1 MITREEIRIGF
12 AECDTKEKK
21 IEFLEFHIEQEKD
34 IPELYENL
42 VNPAG
47 DKLYNFSGL
56 LETWDS
62 SSPKDYLPMKK
73 FGMTARE
80 YTMRKITK
88 TSKGKSTEE
97 MIKDVIIEVP
107 EVPEDNVSR
116 IVGEMNEV

>member
-1 MITREEIRIGF
+1 MITKEEIKTGF
-12 AECDTKEKK
+12 AECSTRQQKV
-21 IEFLEFHIEQEKD
+21 EFLTFHKNQEIE

-47 DKLYNFSGL
+47 EKLYNFVGL

-62 SSPKDYLPMKK
+62 NSPKDYLTMKK

-97 MIKDVIIEVP
+97 MIKDVLIEVP
-107 EVPEDNVSR
+107 EVPEDDVSR